1 MRSIS
6 LLVLIAATLVERT
19 PGFSVST
26 KTART
31 YYCVSSSPFAL
42 QAAPE
47 DSDNQE
53 DQEDKLAQLGYSS
66 HDIGRS
72 RKESDKEQLSVN
84 VNLIPDIDPITVT
97 AIGFALIAFNFFV
110 LGNMGDGGIAGVVAR
125 IINLSDSY

>member
-66 HDIGRS
+66 